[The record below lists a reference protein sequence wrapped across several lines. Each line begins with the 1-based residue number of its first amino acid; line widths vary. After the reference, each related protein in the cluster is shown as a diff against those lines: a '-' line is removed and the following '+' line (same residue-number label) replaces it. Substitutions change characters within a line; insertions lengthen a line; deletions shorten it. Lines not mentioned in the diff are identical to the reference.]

1 MARAK
6 RAKIKDKWRAKKW
19 LVVKAPTAFGGN
31 PVAYIPSTD
40 DKTTIGRVVET
51 TLFDILRQDPQH
63 YSIKLYFK
71 VDSIEGDIAQTV
83 LAMHEYSREY
93 LRSMVRRGSSYIRL
107 IKNYTTRDQAVVRV
121 HTVIFTHNRVNT
133 SKKHAIRHLTNEV
146 ITKKMSELTYN
157 QFVQEAVL
165 GKIASD
171 IYNSAKTIH
180 HLRHVGISKTKLI
193 KKPSII
199 VEETTTPLKPE
210 PITIEPLGTIEEEAT
225 TEEEEAIEEA
235 PAESGEGEEETEEEI
250 ETIEAEAEE
259 PAAA

>member
-63 YSIKLYFK
+63 YSIKLYFQ

-107 IKNYTTRDQAVVRV
+107 IKNYNTRDQAVVRV
-121 HTVIFTHNRVNT
+121 HTVIFTHSRVNT
-133 SKKHAIRHLTNEV
+133 SKKHAIRHLTDEV

-171 IYNSAKTIH
+171 IYNAAKKIH
-180 HLRHVGISKTKLI
+180 HLRHVGISKTLLI

-199 VEETTTPLKPE
+199 IEETTTPFKAEPETPE
-210 PITIEPLGTIEEEAT
+210 PTETAVEEEVEEIEEV
-225 TEEEEAIEEA
+225 
-235 PAESGEGEEETEEEI
+235 PAEGEEEQEEEVEEI
-250 ETIEAEAEE
+250 ETLEAEAEE

>member
-19 LVVKAPTAFGGN
+19 LIVKAPTAFGGN

-40 DKTTIGRVVET
+40 DKTAIGRIVET
-51 TLFDILRQDPQH
+51 TLFDILKQDPQH

-133 SKKHAIRHLTNEV
+133 SKKHAIRHLTDEV
-146 ITKKMSELTYN
+146 ITKKMQELTYN

-199 VEETTTPLKPE
+199 IEEETTTPLKPE
-210 PITIEPLGTIEEEAT
+210 PITIEPLGTVEEEPVEA
-225 TEEEEAIEEA
+225 EEEVVEEV
-235 PAESGEGEEETEEEI
+235 PAEGEEEAEEI
-250 ETIEAEAEE
+250 ETVEVEAEE

>member
-1 MARAK
+1 MARGK

-40 DKTTIGRVVET
+40 DKTTMGRVVET
-51 TLFDILRQDPQH
+51 TLFDILKQDPQH
-63 YSIKLYFK
+63 YSIKLFFQ
-71 VDSIEGDIAQTV
+71 VDSINGDIAQTI
-83 LAMHEYSREY
+83 LAGHEYSREY

-107 IKNYTTRDQAVVRV
+107 IKNYVTRDQALVRV

-133 SKKHAIRHLTNEV
+133 SKKHAIRQLTDEV
-146 ITKKMSELTYN
+146 LTKKMSELTYN
-157 QFVQEAVL
+157 QFAQEAVL

-171 IYNSAKTIH
+171 IYNAAKKIH

-193 KKPSII
+193 KKPSIT
-199 VEETTTPLKPE
+199 VEELPPLPTEPETPE
-210 PITIEPLGTIEEEAT
+210 PTETEDEEELELGLEEEAPS
-225 TEEEEAIEEA
+225 EEFEEEPEEEAA
-235 PAESGEGEEETEEEI
+235 EEEI
-250 ETIEAEAEE
+250 EPVAAEE

>member
-63 YSIKLYFK
+63 YSIKLYFQ

-121 HTVIFTHNRVNT
+121 HTVIFTHSRVNT
-133 SKKHAIRHLTNEV
+133 SKKHAIRHLTDEV

-157 QFVQEAVL
+157 QFIQEAVL

-171 IYNSAKTIH
+171 IYNAAKKIH
-180 HLRHVGISKTKLI
+180 HLRHVGISKTLLI

-199 VEETTTPLKPE
+199 IEETTTPFTAEPETPE
-210 PITIEPLGTIEEEAT
+210 PTETPLG
-225 TEEEEAIEEA
+225 EEEEEVIEEA
-235 PAESGEGEEETEEEI
+235 PAEDEEEQEEEI
-250 ETIEAEAEE
+250 ETVEAETEE